1 MPMDRLTRNL
11 AGLGLA
17 LIAAAGG
24 CRSAH
29 DEVPPGKVYRPD
41 TRADGQVGFS
51 TTPAVKANGLAG
63 VPQNLTQGNLGGG
76 GMFGSQAPGGDM
88 TGTVPGGRFGAPG
101 TSGAAMSPTGAAQPA
116 TGGPLSGLGQA
127 PPLGGTSGA
136 SRPDATYL
144 NGFPNQPPATGAMGS
159 AGAPPSP
166 L

>member
-11 AGLGLA
+11 AGFGLA

-51 TTPAVKANGLAG
+51 TTPPDKANGLAG
-63 VPQNLTQGNLGGG
+63 VPQNLTQGNVASG
-76 GMFGSQAPGGDM
+76 GMFGTAGGGGDM
-88 TGTVPGGRFGAPG
+88 TGTVAGSRFGAPS
-101 TSGAAMSPTGAAQPA
+101 TSAAIAPTAGAGQLSA
-116 TGGPLSGLGQA
+116 GGPLSGLGQA
-127 PPLGGTSGA
+127 PPLGGSQGG
-136 SRPDATYL
+136 SRPDASYL
-144 NGFPNQPPATGAMGS
+144 NGFPNTPPPTGVMGGS
-159 AGAPPSP
+159 TQPPSP

>member
-11 AGLGLA
+11 AGFGLA

-63 VPQNLTQGNLGGG
+63 VPQNLTQGNVASG
-76 GMFGSQAPGGDM
+76 GMYGTSGGGGDM
-88 TGTVPGGRFGAPG
+88 TGTVPGSRFGAPVS
-101 TSGAAMSPTGAAQPA
+101 SGAMTSPAGGAQPS
-116 TGGPLSGLGQA
+116 TGGPFSGLGQA
-127 PPLGGTSGA
+127 PPLGGTPGA
-136 SRPDATYL
+136 SRPDTSYL
-144 NGFPNQPPATGAMGS
+144 NGFPNQPAPTGVMGS
-159 AGAPPSP
+159 SAQPPSP